1 MRAPPQVWTRSCVV
15 VTTVPYYLS
24 VSSVSRFRF
33 PSRASYSSRP
43 LALSRSLSRRLS
55 LFLSFSP
62 SLSLP
67 PSRCRTHRGRAGC
80 RVASARICQ
89 RPTPVA
95 RRAAGSLRFRHTL
108 GCLVALQM
116 WPAAALLLRPH
127 HRHPAHRGI
136 EVSHIGN
143 KAGVESSC
151 DQEAPEFKEPGFPEV
166 RRPPPRPSPSSWLR
180 RVRGSRPSRKPSSSH
195 AVGRTPGARVAP
207 GRRWWA
213 GGRVR

>member
-1 MRAPPQVWTRSCVV
+1 MLIHT
-15 VTTVPYYLS
+15 
-24 VSSVSRFRF
+24 SR
-33 PSRASYSSRP
+33 
-43 LALSRSLSRRLS
+43 
-55 LFLSFSP
+55 
-62 SLSLP
+62 
-67 PSRCRTHRGRAGC
+67 
-80 RVASARICQ
+80 
-89 RPTPVA
+89 
-95 RRAAGSLRFRHTL
+95 
-108 GCLVALQM
+108 
-116 WPAAALLLRPH
+116 
-127 HRHPAHRGI
+127 PAHRGI

-213 GGRVR
+213 GGRVKRNARVSAALRARKPWVDRPRRRASERHGGMAGGGDDHSPQRQGGMAGGTEWCSARLMRLSRRGHGSRASTRASRARGVSGMVLPSRGRGAACVVAGEARHSGG